1 MKKILLTLSVMI
13 IPLMAQT
20 INDTDEAKREI
31 RKSMIEEDQM
41 LRDQDRKQE
50 RSIERII
57 NLNPDPRKVRQ
68 GRLTKANTNPSI
80 ILNKRVSTLEWTG
93 GLKFINN
100 NHNGNLKIKTGSL
113 FLEDKTNII
122 GTIVVDMLSMANID
136 LPDSKKEY
144 LIGHLRSEDFFHVER
159 FPTASLKINN
169 SKILEKQSSGK
180 YNMEV
185 SGDLTIKS
193 ITKPITFT
201 AIVDLD
207 SDVKSAT
214 GTMQFNRADFGVQY
228 RTEMHLDDAKSF
240 WNSATTTKEALK
252 DKVIKDEI
260 DIKFNIVSVPG
271 LLER

>member
-57 NLNPDPRKVRQ
+57 NLNPEPIKARQ
-68 GRLTKANTNPSI
+68 GRHTKANINPSI

-260 DIKFNIVSVPG
+260 DIKFNIVSMPG